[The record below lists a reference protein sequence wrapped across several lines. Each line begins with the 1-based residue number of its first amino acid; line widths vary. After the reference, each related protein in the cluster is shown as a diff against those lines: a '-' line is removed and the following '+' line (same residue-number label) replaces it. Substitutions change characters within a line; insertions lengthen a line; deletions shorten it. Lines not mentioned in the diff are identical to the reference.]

1 MTEDVKRV
9 LKTEDETG
17 QKIEG
22 RDMTVLKLEEGL
34 KELMIEDRG
43 MIVQIMKE
51 EQIGEDM
58 TAQKIEELKRKTKGE
73 DPRREDNQVETREI

>member
-1 MTEDVKRV
+1 MREDVKRV
-9 LKTEDETG
+9 RKTEDETG

-22 RDMTVLKLEEGL
+22 RDMTVLKVEEGL

-58 TAQKIEELKRKTKGE
+58 IAQKIEDL
-73 DPRREDNQVETREI
+73 